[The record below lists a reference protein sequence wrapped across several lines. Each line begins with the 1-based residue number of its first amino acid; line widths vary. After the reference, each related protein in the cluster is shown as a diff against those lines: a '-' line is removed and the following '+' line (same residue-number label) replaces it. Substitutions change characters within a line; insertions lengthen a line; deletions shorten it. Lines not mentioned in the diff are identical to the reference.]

1 MVRAM
6 KEIKGYTFPE
16 ELYYHKEHAWV
27 KMESDGTARIGM
39 NDFYQKSA
47 GDTTYIDLPFEGDE
61 VTQGETCGKIQSAK
75 WVGKFVSPISGQIV
89 KVNNELEDDCTLIN
103 KSPYEKGWI
112 MVVKPSKINEEL
124 PHLFHGGQVEPWV
137 KKEIE
142 DAEKKKK

>member
-1 MVRAM
+1 MATI
-6 KEIKGYTFPE
+6 EGYTFPDN
-16 ELYYHKEHAWV
+16 LYYHKDHTWV
-27 KMESDGTARIGM
+27 KKEDDGTIRIGM

-75 WVGKFVSPISGQIV
+75 WVAKFVSPISGEIT

-103 KSPYEKGWI
+103 KSPYDNGWI
-112 MVVKPSKINEEL
+112 MIVKPTKLDEEL
-124 PHLFHGGQVEPWV
+124 KTLYHGSQVEPWV
-137 KKEIE
+137 KKEIA

>member
-1 MVRAM
+1 MVSI
-6 KEIKGYTFPE
+6 EGYNFPD

-27 KMESDGTARIGM
+27 KVESDGTVRVGM

-75 WVGKFVSPISGQIV
+75 WVGKFVSPVSGEIAT
-89 KVNNELEDDCTLIN
+89 VNTELEDDCTLIN

-112 MVVKPSKINEEL
+112 MVVKPANLDEEL
-124 PHLFHGGQVEPWV
+124 QQLYHGAPVEPWI